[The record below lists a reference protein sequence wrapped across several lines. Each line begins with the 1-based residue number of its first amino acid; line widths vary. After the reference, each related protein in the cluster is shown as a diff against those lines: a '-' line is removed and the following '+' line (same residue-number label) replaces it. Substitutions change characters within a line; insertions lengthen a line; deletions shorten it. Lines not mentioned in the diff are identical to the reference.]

1 MLVFI
6 KLNDK
11 ESQHCFLVNRVGH
24 FFFLKILA
32 YPKYLNT
39 RLWSRSANIT
49 LDKKTPLSVP
59 RCIMYYFRKNTK
71 FSKR

>member
-24 FFFLKILA
+24 FFFVE
-32 YPKYLNT
+32 N
-39 RLWSRSANIT
+39 SG
-49 LDKKTPLSVP
+49 LS
-59 RCIMYYFRKNTK
+59 
-71 FSKR
+71 